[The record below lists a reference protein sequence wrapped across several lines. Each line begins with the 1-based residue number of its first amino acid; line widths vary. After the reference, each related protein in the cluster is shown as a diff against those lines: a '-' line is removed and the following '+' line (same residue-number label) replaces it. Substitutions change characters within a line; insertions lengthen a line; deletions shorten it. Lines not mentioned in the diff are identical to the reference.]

1 MTDLF
6 QFLARNARW
15 IAGGFLL
22 CFFSSFGQTFF
33 IALSNAEIRQ
43 AFDLSHGDF
52 GVLYMVAT
60 LGSAATLP
68 FLGGLLDRYSIMS
81 VSIGVMVMLALACLA
96 LSFAGSIV
104 MLVLALY
111 LLRLFGQGMMT
122 EISHTAIGK
131 WFVASRGRAIA
142 VSTLGLHFGTA
153 LFPFGFVA
161 ASGAF
166 GWRGAWVVGAGVV
179 LVLSLPVI
187 AALVRRER
195 DPVASEPPST
205 DKTPVRDWS
214 RREVLGDP
222 RFYVALL
229 GVLAPPFIGTTIFFH
244 QVYLT
249 ELKGWPLETYALGFT
264 VMSVTTVI
272 VTLITG
278 SLIDRFTSVRL
289 LPSFLLP
296 LAGACFLAAFG
307 HGIWTIFAFMA
318 LLGFSTGLSSTLL
331 GSLWPELY
339 GAAHLGAIRSIVLSA
354 AVLATAV
361 GPGITGFLIDYGVSY
376 EAQLA
381 VMGLYSLIAAVAMFG
396 LSRRIAAGQPSYA
409 HH

>member
-33 IALSNAEIRQ
+33 IALSNAEIRE

-52 GVLYMVAT
+52 GVVYMVAT

-81 VSIGVMVMLALACLA
+81 ISIGVMVMLALACLA
-96 LSFAGSIV
+96 LSFATSILL
-104 MLVLALY
+104 LVAALY

-122 EISHTAIGK
+122 ELSHTAIGK

-142 VSTLGLHFGTA
+142 ISTLGLHFGTA

-161 ASGAF
+161 ASSAF
-166 GWRGAWVVGAGVV
+166 GWRGAWMVGAGVI
-179 LVLSLPVI
+179 LVLSLPLI
-187 AALVRRER
+187 AGLVMRER
-195 DPVASEPPST
+195 DPIASEPPST

-214 RREVLGDP
+214 RREVLADP

-229 GVLAPPFIGTTIFFH
+229 GVLAPAFIGTTIFFH

-264 VMSVTTVI
+264 VMSITTVV
-272 VTLITG
+272 VTIIAG
-278 SLIDRFTSVRL
+278 SLVDRFTSVRL

-296 LAGACFLAAFG
+296 LAATCFLAAYG
-307 HGIWTIFAFMA
+307 EGTWTIFAFMA
-318 LLGFSTGLSSTLL
+318 CLGVATGLSSTLL

-361 GPGITGFLIDYGVSY
+361 GPGITGALIDYGVPY
-376 EAQLA
+376 EGQLVA
-381 VMGLYSLIAAVAMFG
+381 MGVYSLFAAAAMFG
-396 LSRRIAAGQPSYA
+396 LSRRIVAAQPHYA